1 MTRHADTTSARTEF
15 LQLMGHYLQL
25 YRKHVL
31 RETQE
36 QTAKRLEVSRSTYI
50 RMEKGDPSVRLHEW
64 VAAWGLM
71 DVLHDMARAAE
82 PGDVLFSRLVE
93 DSLPG
98 HGGTARTG
106 SSIFDESQTG
116 SHDEPDTHTGTSD
129 RLPEVPRDPKP

>member
-36 QTAKRLEVSRSTYI
+36 QAAKRLEVSRSTYI

-64 VAAWGLM
+64 VAAWELM
-71 DVLHDMARAAE
+71 DVLRDMAKAAE

-93 DSLPG
+93 DTLPD
-98 HGGTARTG
+98 HGGPAH
-106 SSIFDESQTG
+106 SIFDDPSAAHDAEAESDLDPPSHPRPG
-116 SHDEPDTHTGTSD
+116 SRPGS
-129 RLPEVPRDPKP
+129 

>member
-1 MTRHADTTSARTEF
+1 MTRHADITPARTEF

-36 QTAKRLEVSRSTYI
+36 QAARRLGVSRSTYI

-64 VAAWGLM
+64 VAAWELM
-71 DVLHDMARAAE
+71 DVLRDMAKAAE

-98 HGGTARTG
+98 HGGTSRTG
-106 SSIFDESQTG
+106 HSIFAESQTQSDG
-116 SHDEPDTHTGTSD
+116 EPNSPSDTGDHAS
-129 RLPEVPRDPKP
+129 RRPKP

>member
-1 MTRHADTTSARTEF
+1 MTHPLNATPDRQEF

-64 VAAWGLM
+64 VAAWELM
-71 DVLHDMARAAE
+71 DVLRDMAKAAE

-106 SSIFDESQTG
+106 SSIFDESQAG
-116 SHDEPDTHTGTSD
+116 SHDEPGTHTVAGD
-129 RLPEVPRDPKP
+129 PAPRDPKP